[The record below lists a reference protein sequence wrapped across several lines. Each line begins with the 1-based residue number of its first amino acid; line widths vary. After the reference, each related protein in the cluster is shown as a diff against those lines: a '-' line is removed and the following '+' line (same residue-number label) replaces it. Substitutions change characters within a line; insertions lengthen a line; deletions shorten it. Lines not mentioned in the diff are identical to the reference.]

1 MAVDAY
7 DNLGEVRE
15 GNEHVPESRMTHE
28 HCEFGIYAMM
38 HLRLCRSRWE
48 RVRPRRGE
56 SVPWSS
62 GCSISQHTSGETL
75 GG

>member
-28 HCEFGIYAMM
+28 HCEFGIYAMIAPTP
-38 HLRLCRSRWE
+38 LPKPLGKGQAEKR
-48 RVRPRRGE
+48 RVSAME
-56 SVPWSS
+56 
-62 GCSISQHTSGETL
+62 
-75 GG
+75 